1 MRPRLETGV
10 DRFIDIRN
18 MNDSTAATM
27 ISDLEIDIAVDLKG
41 FTRGERAGILA
52 YRPAPIQVNYLG
64 YPGTMGAD
72 FIDYIIADSIV
83 IPMEDDRYYS
93 ERVVRLPDCY
103 QVNDSKRLIAD
114 RTPTRAEVGLPEH
127 AFVYCC
133 FNGNFKITPTIF
145 DVWMRIL
152 RRVDRSVLWLFQG
165 SASAEQNLRREAEL
179 RGIEPERLVFA
190 AKIPLDQHLAR
201 HRLADLFLDTL
212 PYNAHTTASDALW
225 AGLPV
230 LTCIG
235 RTFAGRVAASL
246 LHSMNISE
254 LVTGNLE
261 EYETRAVELGNDPAR
276 LRHLRERLA
285 HNISVSP
292 LFDTDRFR
300 RNIEA
305 AYATMWETYRRG
317 EQPHGFA
324 VKAFPT

>member
-1 MRPRLETGV
+1 MTGFIAYLSADFATTPGVPDHELFELHDRRASSLRLFVRYGDYGVIRPRLETGV

-165 SASAEQNLRREAEL
+165 SASAEQNLRREAGCGN
-179 RGIEPERLVFA
+179 RGQTPRVCGEDPVRPAPRSAPPRRSF
-190 AKIPLDQHLAR
+190 PR
-201 HRLADLFLDTL
+201 HV
-212 PYNAHTTASDALW
+212 ALQR
-225 AGLPV
+225 AYDRQR
-230 LTCIG
+230 CSMG
-235 RTFAGRVAASL
+235 RTS
-246 LHSMNISE
+246 
-254 LVTGNLE
+254 
-261 EYETRAVELGNDPAR
+261 R
-276 LRHLRERLA
+276 LD
-285 HNISVSP
+285 V
-292 LFDTDRFR
+292 
-300 RNIEA
+300 
-305 AYATMWETYRRG
+305 
-317 EQPHGFA
+317 
-324 VKAFPT
+324 